1 MAALAKAN
9 DGHVFAYGDD
19 PVTAECN
26 ERFNALFGQPV
37 DVFMV
42 WGGTG
47 ANVVGLAPMLR
58 ASDAIVC
65 SEIAHIHVD
74 EGGAAERLLGT
85 KLICLPT
92 VDGKITPDQLE
103 PLLGT
108 VGDPHHVQARVISI
122 TQSTELGAVYS
133 AAEVRALA
141 DFAHSNAMYLH
152 MDGARIA
159 NATASLGGDIRPF
172 TIDAGVDVL
181 SFGGTKNGMMY
192 GEAVV
197 VMNPELTRL
206 MPFFRKQ
213 LTQLP
218 SKARFISAQFSAML
232 TDDVWLKNARHANAM
247 ADRLYERTNHL
258 PGVEHSGRPAANALF
273 PVLPTDVIDPLRAW
287 CPFYPW
293 NPARNQVRWVTNF
306 DTTESDIDTFSTGLE
321 TILEPRR
328 AKS

>member
-1 MAALAKAN
+1 MAALAAAN
-9 DGHVFAYGDD
+9 TGHVFAYGDD
-19 PVTAECN
+19 PVTAEC
-26 ERFNALFGQPV
+26 EGRFNALFGRPV
-37 DVFMV
+37 DAFMV

-58 ASDAIVC
+58 SSDAVVC
-65 SEIAHIHVD
+65 SEIAHIHID

-85 KLICLPT
+85 KLICIPT
-92 VDGKITPDQLE
+92 ADGKITPEQVA

-108 VGDPHHVQARVISI
+108 VGDPHHVQPRVISI

-133 AAEVRALA
+133 AAEVTALA
-141 DFAHSNAMYLH
+141 DFAHANAMYLH

-159 NATASLGGDIRPF
+159 NATASLGGDIGTF
-172 TIDAGVDVL
+172 TVDAGVDVL

-197 VMNPELTRL
+197 VMNPELSRL

-218 SKARFISAQFSAML
+218 SKARFISAQFNAML
-232 TDDVWLKNARHANAM
+232 TDDLWLNNARYANAM
-247 ADRLYERTNHL
+247 ADRLYERTHEF
-258 PGVEHSGRPAANALF
+258 PGVEFVSRPPANALF
-273 PVLPTDVIDPLRAW
+273 PILPADVIDPLRAW

-293 NPARNQVRWVTNF
+293 NPTRNQVRWVTNF
-306 DTTESDIDTFSTGLE
+306 DTTESDVDTLAAGLE
-321 TILEPRR
+321 TLLEHCR
-328 AKS
+328 AKP

>member
-1 MAALAKAN
+1 MAALAAAN
-9 DGHVFAYGDD
+9 TGHVFAYGDD
-19 PVTAECN
+19 PVTGECN
-26 ERFNALFGQPV
+26 ERFNALFRRPV
-37 DVFMV
+37 DAFMV

-47 ANVVGLAPMLR
+47 ANIVGLAPMLR
-58 ASDAIVC
+58 SSDAVVC
-65 SEIAHIHVD
+65 SEIAHIHID

-85 KLICLPT
+85 KLLCIPT
-92 VDGKITPDQLE
+92 SDGKITPHQIV

-108 VGDPHHVQARVISI
+108 VGDPHHVQPRVISI

-133 AAEVRALA
+133 AGEVTALA
-141 DFAHSNAMYLH
+141 DFAHANAMYLH

-159 NATASLGGDIRPF
+159 NATASLGGDIRTF
-172 TIDAGVDVL
+172 TVDAGVDVL

-218 SKARFISAQFSAML
+218 SKARFISAQFNAL
-232 TDDVWLKNARHANAM
+232 LADDLWLSNARHANAM
-247 ADRLYERTNHL
+247 AGRLYERTYEFR
-258 PGVEHSGRPAANALF
+258 GVEYLGRPPANALF
-273 PVLPTDVIDPLRAW
+273 PVLPADIIDPLRAW

-306 DTTESDIDTFSTGLE
+306 DTTESDVDTFSAGLE
-321 TILEPRR
+321 TLLEHRR
-328 AKS
+328 AKP